1 MRAHRFNT
9 ATLGWRRCVHLLI
22 RQPVERMKGFMNLQP
37 RSMRRGLSNSI
48 PSDPSPLASSAS
60 RSSWSVASLLCD
72 ASGEMLTPGLP
83 FKSNNRLAWL
93 FGDTLSEELAPSA
106 AKRPAKK
113 EEEDDEEEDE
123 DEEDGED
130 EEEEE
135 IEEEEEEDEEDE
147 EEEDEEEEEEEDEF
161 DDPDT
166 GFDDDDD
173 DDDDE
178 EDFDDD
184 E

>member
-1 MRAHRFNT
+1 
-9 ATLGWRRCVHLLI
+9 
-22 RQPVERMKGFMNLQP
+22 MKGFMNLQP
-37 RSMRRGLSNSI
+37 RSMRRGTSNSI
-48 PSDPSPLASSAS
+48 PSETSPMTSA
-60 RSSWSVASLLCD
+60 WSVASLLCD
-72 ASGEMLTPGLP
+72 STGEILTPGL
-83 FKSNNRLAWL
+83 SLTSQNRLASL
-93 FGDTLSEELAPSA
+93 FGDTLTEELLPSA

-113 EEEDDEEEDE
+113 EDEDEDDEDDEDE
-123 DEEDGED
+123 DDDEAD

-135 IEEEEEEDEEDE
+135 EVEEDEEEDEEDE
-147 EEEDEEEEEEEDEF
+147 EDEEEDEEDEF

-173 DDDDE
+173 DDD